1 MKHLAA
7 LALLAAGLAAL
18 PARAWDLQGHR
29 GARGLAPENT
39 VAAFQRA
46 LQEGADTLELD
57 VVLTADGVPVVSHD
71 PALNPDLTRDANG
84 RWLVGPGPLIL
95 SLRWSELQAYDVG
108 RVRPDSKTA
117 RDFPQQVAADGQRI
131 PRLADVLALGGPR
144 TRFNIEIKRDP
155 TAPERYAPLPALV
168 DAVAAAVQA
177 AGVAPRVVLQSFD
190 WAVLQHWQQ
199 QVPQVRTAYLSIQR
213 PNFNNVEAAAWTAGQ
228 SLAAAGSVPRMV
240 KAAGG
245 QVWSPFFRD
254 LTEAQVR
261 EAQALGLQ
269 VVPWTV
275 NEPAD
280 MARLLGW
287 RVDGLITD
295 YPDRA
300 RALR

>member
-1 MKHLAA
+1 MSHRAA
-7 LALLAAGLAAL
+7 LALLALGLAVL
-18 PARAWDLQGHR
+18 PAWGWDLQGHR

-39 VAAFQRA
+39 VAGFQRA

-71 PALNPDLTRDANG
+71 PALNPDLTRDASG
-84 RWLVGPGPLIL
+84 RWLAGPGPLIL
-95 SLRWSELQAYDVG
+95 SLRWAELQTSDVG
-108 RVRPDSKTA
+108 RARPDSKTA

-168 DAVAAAVQA
+168 EAVAAAVHA
-177 AGVAPRVVLQSFD
+177 AGVGPRTVLQSFD
-190 WAVLQHWQQ
+190 WAVLQRWQQ
-199 QVPQVRTAYLSIQR
+199 QVPQVRTSYLSIQR
-213 PNFNNVEAAAWTAGQ
+213 PNFNNVEAPAWTAGQ
-228 SLAAAGSVPRMV
+228 SLTAAGSVPRMV